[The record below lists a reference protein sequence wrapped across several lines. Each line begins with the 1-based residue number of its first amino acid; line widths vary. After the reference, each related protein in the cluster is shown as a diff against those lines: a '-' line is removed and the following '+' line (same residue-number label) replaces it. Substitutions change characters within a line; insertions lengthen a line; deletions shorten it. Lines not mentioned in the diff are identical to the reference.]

1 VNRVKKARPVPLRS
15 WVKGVAWITAL
26 WAPGILYIA
35 FILSENAIFSQC
47 EEAGRGK
54 MRFVACTFKLL
65 TGNSE
70 DYLIFSG
77 TILTMFWWVF
87 ILVAF
92 RVYAYFSD
100 RAKQVNRRE
109 TQRIRRATIRA
120 EKLEKNAN
128 LEN

>member
-1 VNRVKKARPVPLRS
+1 VPLRS
-15 WVKGVAWITAL
+15 WVKGVAGFTAL
-26 WAPGILYIA
+26 CGPAALYIA

-47 EEAGRGK
+47 EAEGGGK

-65 TGNSE
+65 TGNIE
-70 DYLIFSG
+70 DYLIFLG
-77 TILTMFWWVF
+77 TILTMFWWVL
-87 ILVAF
+87 ILGAF

-100 RAKQVNRRE
+100 RAKQINRRE

-120 EKLEKNAN
+120 EKLEKSTN